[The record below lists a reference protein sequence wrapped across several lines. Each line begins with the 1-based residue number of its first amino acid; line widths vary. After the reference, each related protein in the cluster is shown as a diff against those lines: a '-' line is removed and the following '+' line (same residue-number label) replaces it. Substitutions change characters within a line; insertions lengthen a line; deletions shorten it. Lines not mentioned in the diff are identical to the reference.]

1 LNNEDS
7 LYIGRKEKLAA
18 RRFEFSTKKIN
29 VHAGGEPLLRARYIL
44 KRENGL
50 YGARCV
56 ECHLN
61 ERRKSSLTD
70 NA

>member
-1 LNNEDS
+1 MNNEDH
-7 LYIGRKEKLAA
+7 LYIGHEEKRAA
-18 RRFEFSTKKIN
+18 RRFEFPTKKIN
-29 VHAGGEPLLRARYIL
+29 VHAGQPLLRARYIL
-44 KRENGL
+44 KRENRL
-50 YGARCV
+50 YGARYV